1 MNTPVPVSVLVV
13 SGSGSDFALLADAL
27 REASGGPLKLTHAQ
41 NVDQVAELAARK
53 TFDVILFDCPAG
65 GTDCPTE
72 LFRLRQ
78 SAPRTPI
85 VALGKLT
92 DEDHALGAV
101 RAGAQDFLERNKISG
116 VAMMRALRF
125 SIERHRALR
134 ALEALTCLDE
144 LTGLYN
150 RRGLLTAGA
159 QTLQLARRRST
170 GLWVLFADV
179 DGLKAI
185 NDGHGHA
192 AGDEALVEAGMVLR
206 ASFRGSDV
214 IARIGGD
221 EFAVLAVDAAPESR
235 DLLLHR
241 IARNLERRTEEN
253 PRPFAIRLTV
263 GCARYEPGEEAD
275 LPALL
280 GRADKAL
287 YEERRRARGGGT
299 ATSRSA
305 APPAADGRG
314 SLPPTDR
321 T

>member
-1 MNTPVPVSVLVV
+1 MNTPVPISVLVV
-13 SGSGSDFALLADAL
+13 SGSGSDVALLADAL
-27 REASGGPLKLTHAQ
+27 REASGGPIKIVRAES
-41 NVDQVAELAARK
+41 VEQVAELAGRK
-53 TFDVILFDCPAG
+53 PFDVILFNCSATDA
-65 GTDCPTE
+65 DCPTE

-78 SAPRTPI
+78 SAPRIPI
-85 VALGKLT
+85 VALGKVSS
-92 DEDHALGAV
+92 EEQALGIV
-101 RAGAQDFLERNKISG
+101 RAGAQDFLERNKVSG
-116 VAMMRALRF
+116 VAMVRALRF
-125 SIERHRALR
+125 AVERHRALL

-159 QTLQLARRRST
+159 QILRVAQRRET

-192 AGDEALVEAGMVLR
+192 AGDEVLVEAGMVLR

-214 IARIGGD
+214 IARVGGD
-221 EFAVLAVDAAPESR
+221 EFVVLAVDAAPESR

-241 IARNLERRTEEN
+241 IRRNLERRAEEK
-253 PRPFAIRLTV
+253 PRPYVVRLTV
-263 GCARYEPGEEAD
+263 GCARYEPGEEVD

-280 GRADKAL
+280 GRADRAL
-287 YEERRRARGGGT
+287 YEERRRRRGERPGVRT
-299 ATSRSA
+299 AEN
-305 APPAADGRG
+305 GG

-321 T
+321 TG

>member
-27 REASGGPLKLTHAQ
+27 REASGGPIKLVHAQ
-41 NVDQVAELAARK
+41 SIEQVAELAARK
-53 TFDVILFDCPAG
+53 PPDVILFDCPAAG
-65 GTDCPTE
+65 ADCPTQ
-72 LFRLRQ
+72 LFHLRQ
-78 SAPRTPI
+78 AAPRTPI

-92 DEDHALGAV
+92 DEDRAMGAV
-101 RAGAQDFLERNKISG
+101 RAGAQDFLERNKVSG

-125 SIERHRALR
+125 AVERHRALR
-134 ALEALTCLDE
+134 TLEALTLLDD

-159 QTLQLARRRST
+159 QMLQLARRRGS

-185 NDGHGHA
+185 NDDHGHA
-192 AGDEALVEAGMVLR
+192 AGDEALVEVGMVLR

-214 IARIGGD
+214 IARSGGD
-221 EFAVLAVDAAPESR
+221 EFVVLAIDAAPESR

-241 IARNLERRTEEN
+241 IRRNLERRAEEN
-253 PRPFAIRLTV
+253 PRPFPIALTV
-263 GCARYEPGEEAD
+263 GCSRYEPGEEAD

-280 GRADKAL
+280 GRADKVL
-287 YEERRRARGGGT
+287 CEERRNRRGRAPSDRPAG
-299 ATSRSA
+299 
-305 APPAADGRG
+305 PAAVGRG
-314 SLPPTDR
+314 RSLPPTGR